1 MESNEVTK
9 MANQLAMVIK
19 KAGKKAKEVKVD
31 IEQAKQVANACAV
44 LGRIVKLAE
53 ADAEIASPDA
63 RLAGSEAGRAEV
75 WRLIL
80 QELDYLDMGEK

>member
-31 IEQAKQVANACAV
+31 IEQAKQVANACARPWTNRKV
-44 LGRIVKLAE
+44 
-53 ADAEIASPDA
+53 S
-63 RLAGSEAGRAEV
+63 
-75 WRLIL
+75 
-80 QELDYLDMGEK
+80 